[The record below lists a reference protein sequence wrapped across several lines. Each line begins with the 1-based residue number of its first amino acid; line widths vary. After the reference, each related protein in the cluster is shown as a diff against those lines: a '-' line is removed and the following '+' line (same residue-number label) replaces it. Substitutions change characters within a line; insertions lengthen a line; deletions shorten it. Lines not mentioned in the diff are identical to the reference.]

1 MSDLKETGTPPMFAV
16 IIATRNRA
24 EALGKYALSGLGR
37 SAFRDFVCVVWDASD
52 GTATREV
59 CESGRWP
66 FAVSYRKA
74 PRAGSS
80 SQRNDAVKYVLAAY
94 PGVRIAVFIDDDC
107 ELSEDALEGVA
118 ETFRS
123 GGARSGKAVSIVNI
137 PTKPLTPHL
146 YCSFRAKA
154 RERVKRCLGMNR
166 HGATPFLYNYGGED
180 ETPGS
185 DAEWASGC
193 GMAVDIAVFRDLRVF
208 FPEAFQRFGGYALGE
223 DFAFSFFVFKKLRGR
238 IVNSLRGHCFH
249 YTTGGA
255 RLNVENMA
263 AAKWYNFH
271 LLFDAVYDDRAGL
284 KRGAL
289 AFAFEL
295 FMYAAAL
302 KLLVRARSFDVFAA
316 ARGIS
321 AARAALR
328 LYRREHGRRER
339 GADSLM
345 RCEEPPAPE
354 TKDRG
359 R

>member
-1 MSDLKETGTPPMFAV
+1 MIAV

-24 EALGKYALSGLGR
+24 EAIGKYALSGLER

-80 SQRNDAVKYVLAAY
+80 SQRNDAVQHVLTAY

-107 ELSEDALEGVA
+107 ELSEDALDGVA

-123 GGARSGKAVSIVNI
+123 GEAQSGKAVSIVNI
-137 PTKPLTPHL
+137 PMKPLTPPFCRA
-146 YCSFRAKA
+146 YRSFRAKA
-154 RERVKRCLGMNR
+154 RGRVKRCLGMNR

-180 ETPGS
+180 ETPGG
-185 DAEWASGC
+185 DAEWASGG
-193 GMAVDIAVFRDLRVF
+193 GMAVDISVFRDLRVF
-208 FPEAFQRFGGYALGE
+208 FPEAFQRFGDYALGE

-238 IVNSLRGHCFH
+238 ILNSLRGYFLH
-249 YTTGGA
+249 YAAGAA
-255 RLNVENMA
+255 RLDIENMA
-263 AAKWYNFH
+263 ASKWYNFH
-271 LLFDAVYDDRAGL
+271 LLFDAVYDDLTGL
-284 KRGAL
+284 KKGAL
-289 AFAFEL
+289 TVAFKL
-295 FMYAAAL
+295 FMCAAAL
-302 KLLVRARSFDVFAA
+302 KLLVRARSFDIRAA

-328 LYRREHGRRER
+328 LYRREHG
-339 GADSLM
+339 ADSLM
-345 RCEEPPAPE
+345 RGAAP
-354 TKDRG
+354 
-359 R
+359 